1 MRARA
6 CVRAGVGEQT
16 RALLHFDVAVAVA
29 ADPNVRTD
37 AWVAWVPAHE
47 PRVSTRAAAATMVR
61 MRLSRCAP
69 QRTPERRMF
78 LAEYATAPVQD
89 AAPCASME
97 SPCAGSDDNEAIG
110 YAVRREHAADV
121 HSAVMLPI
129 PVRKR
134 DIALHFLA
142 SCDVRVMH
150 PLRFVEHHIRQ
161 VSPFSCHAVYYVID
175 AKDDGPALKQ

>member
-1 MRARA
+1 MQLLARLWNHL
-6 CVRAGVGEQT
+6 VPV
-16 RALLHFDVAVAVA
+16 FW
-29 ADPNVRTD
+29 TD
-37 AWVAWVPAHE
+37 
-47 PRVSTRAAAATMVR
+47 
-61 MRLSRCAP
+61 
-69 QRTPERRMF
+69 
-78 LAEYATAPVQD
+78 D
-89 AAPCASME
+89 
-97 SPCAGSDDNEAIG
+97 EAIG

-161 VSPFSCHAVYYVID
+161 LSPFPCHAVYYVID
-175 AKDDGPALKQ
+175 AKDDGPAWKQ